1 MASLQTYDRGSVFLD
16 NQLLV
21 ECVSFTVKADP
32 KLNPISTMNKGFS
45 GVSPGAEM
53 TEVEITEALP
63 RAGFD
68 YAALQRLQSVD
79 VVEFV
84 CFLGA
89 QKLKC
94 KGYISGLDLASGV
107 DKGAEVKF
115 NFIGSPLEASDF

>member
-1 MASLQTYDRGSVFLD
+1 MSALQIYERGSVFFA

-32 KLNPISTMNKGFS
+32 KLNPISTMQKGFA

-53 TEVEITEALP
+53 TEVEVTEALP

-68 YAALQRLQSVD
+68 YDALRAIQGVEVVD
-79 VVEFV
+79 FV

-89 QKLKC
+89 KKLAS
-94 KGYISGLDLASGV
+94 KGFISGLDLTSGV

-115 NFIGSPLEASDF
+115 NFMGSPLEATDL